1 MIGKQIKGTGF
12 RGCLNYV
19 LGKKDAALIG
29 GTMCGQTP
37 EELAAEFAIARQL
50 RPNLKVAVFHASL
63 SVASTEKLENSEK
76 NDQRWLTIA
85 ANYMKAMNFDNSQYA
100 VVKHSDTDH
109 DHIHIVASRIRLDG
123 GVVDDSWDYYR
134 SQETIRQLEH
144 NYNLETVIPSWE
156 TDKRAPTTGE
166 HRQLKSKGD
175 KSVRVQLQDIIDEVA
190 QDNPSMPEFVER
202 LQQQG
207 VEVQVKLTR
216 NGFSKGISYNL
227 NEVAFSGTQLG
238 KAYTFSGLQKHRGIS
253 YDKGRDSARIE
264 ALMQPQHLASVP
276 GEAEEYDLEPPQH
289 LAMASGEAEENELES
304 PPSELAATASTTPTT
319 AIKLESPPSEPAATT
334 PLTPATANELE
345 PSQSELTETALT
357 TPATAIKVESPQS
370 ELTETTPLTPATA
383 NELELPQS
391 ELTETALTT
400 PATANELELQLS
412 ILPERNENHWTRVR
426 SHLATEYSL
435 PLELLD
441 KLHSHSWL
449 YADSKNAVF
458 TGRTLDGEAS
468 EAFILDE
475 RGNWTTRH
483 PLPSE
488 AAFWVATTGEI
499 ERAVI
504 TCNPIEALSIL
515 LIELENNPNNSAT
528 ELTTIYIGIERAS
541 QLPTQFLQELD
552 SVLIA
557 LAEDSQ
563 LAQNALALL
572 PNAEVVSPQ
581 SSWNDIWIQL
591 IEREQRSH
599 KQNNPQHKQQIPN
612 IELD

>member
-109 DHIHIVASRIRLDG
+109 DHVHIVASRIRLDG

-134 SQETIRQLEH
+134 SQETIRQLEQ
-144 NYNLETVIPSWE
+144 NYNLETVTPSWE

-166 HRQLKSKGD
+166 YRQLKSKGD
-175 KSVRVQLQDIIDEVA
+175 KSVRVQLQDLIDEVT

-207 VEVQVKLTR
+207 VEVQVGLTR

-227 NEVAFSGTQLG
+227 DGVALSGTQLG
-238 KAYTFSGLQKHRGIS
+238 KAYTFSGLQKHRGVS
-253 YDKGRDSARIE
+253 YDKGRDNALIE
-264 ALMQPQHLASVP
+264 ALMQPQYLAIAPS
-276 GEAEEYDLEPPQH
+276 EAEEY
-289 LAMASGEAEENELES
+289 ELES
-304 PPSELAATASTTPTT
+304 PLSELTETAPTTPATANELEPSQSELAATAPLTPAT
-319 AIKLESPPSEPAATT
+319 ANELESPLSELTET
-334 PLTPATANELE
+334 VLTTPATANELE

-357 TPATAIKVESPQS
+357 TPATANELEPSQS
-370 ELTETTPLTPATA
+370 ELA
-383 NELELPQS
+383 
-391 ELTETALTT
+391 ETALTT

-412 ILPERNENHWTRVR
+412 MLPERNEIQWTRVR

>member
-12 RGCLNYV
+12 QGCLNYV

-50 RPNLKVAVFHASL
+50 RPNLKVAVFHATL
-63 SVASTEKLENSEK
+63 SVDRTEKLENSEK
-76 NDQRWLTIA
+76 NDQRWLAIA
-85 ANYMKAMNFDNSQYA
+85 ANYMKAMNFDNSQYT

-109 DHIHIVASRIRLDG
+109 DHVHIVASRIRLDG

-134 SQETIRQLEH
+134 SQETIRQLER
-144 NYNLETVIPSWE
+144 NYNLETVTPSWE

-166 HRQLKSKGD
+166 HRQFKSKGD
-175 KSVRVQLQDIIDEVA
+175 KSVRVQLQDIIDEVTL
-190 QDNPSMPEFVER
+190 DNLSMPEFVER

-207 VEVQVKLTR
+207 VEVQVGLTR
-216 NGFSKGISYNL
+216 TGFSKGISYNL
-227 NEVAFSGTQLG
+227 DGVALSGNQLG

-253 YDKGRDSARIE
+253 YDQQRDNALIE
-264 ALMQPQHLASVP
+264 ALMQPQHLAMV
-276 GEAEEYDLEPPQH
+276 
-289 LAMASGEAEENELES
+289 SGEAKEYELES
-304 PPSELAATASTTPTT
+304 PL
-319 AIKLESPPSEPAATT
+319 SEPAATA

-345 PSQSELTETALT
+345 LSQSELAETAPVTPATANELESPLSELTETALT
-357 TPATAIKVESPQS
+357 TPATA
-370 ELTETTPLTPATA
+370 
-383 NELELPQS
+383 NELESPQS

-412 ILPERNENHWTRVR
+412 ILPERNENQWQKVR

-449 YADSKNAVF
+449 YADSENAVF

-475 RGNWTTRH
+475 RGNWTTTH
-483 PLPSE
+483 ALPSE

-504 TCNPIEALSIL
+504 ACNPIEALSIL

-552 SVLIA
+552 SVIIA
-557 LAEDSQ
+557 LAEDSN

-591 IEREQRSH
+591 SEQEQRSH
-599 KQNNPQHKQQIPN
+599 KQNNQQHKQQIPN